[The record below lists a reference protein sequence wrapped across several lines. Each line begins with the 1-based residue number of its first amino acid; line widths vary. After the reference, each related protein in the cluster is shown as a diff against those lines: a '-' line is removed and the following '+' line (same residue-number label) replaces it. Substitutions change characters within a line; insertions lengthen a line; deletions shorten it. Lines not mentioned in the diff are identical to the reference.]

1 MITSFALEP
10 LSEALFGEMAPLLIA
25 HWREVSQF
33 KDIPLAPAFASYL
46 ERQDAGNLRVFTVR
60 TRETREIDADWYAM
74 SGVSRLAGYAVFFV
88 QPNPHYTGS
97 LQASA
102 DVLFLHPDVRAR
114 TAMRFLKWCDDQL
127 ASEGCELVYHRVKLS
142 KDWSKILER
151 IGYSPVDLTLVKDL
165 RPAKVD
171 HWAEHESE
179 IEYLPPKASK

>member
-10 LSEALFGEMAPLLIA
+10 LSEALFGEMAPLLLA

-60 TRETREIDADWYAM
+60 GEFTVTGTKGPLVQWE
-74 SGVSRLAGYAVFFV
+74 SGRLYGYAVFFV

-151 IGYSPVDLTLVKDL
+151 IGYAPVDITLVKDL
-165 RPAKVD
+165 RKPNTGLIDLGIVEAVEAK
-171 HWAEHESE
+171 
-179 IEYLPPKASK
+179 

>member
-10 LSEALFGEMAPLLIA
+10 LSEKLFGEMAPLLIA

-60 TRETREIDADWYAM
+60 TWA
-74 SGVSRLAGYAVFFV
+74 SGDYGGPDGPHRSAPYLCGYAVFFV

-151 IGYSPVDLTLVKDL
+151 IGYAPVDLTLVKDL
-165 RPAKVD
+165 RKPNTGLIDIGIVEAVEAK
-171 HWAEHESE
+171 
-179 IEYLPPKASK
+179 